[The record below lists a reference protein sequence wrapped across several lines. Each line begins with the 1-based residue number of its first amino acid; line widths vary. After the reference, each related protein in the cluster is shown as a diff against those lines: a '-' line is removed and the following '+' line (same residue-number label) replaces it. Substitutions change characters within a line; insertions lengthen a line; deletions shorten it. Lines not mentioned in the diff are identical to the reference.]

1 MNVNTKNFG
10 SVTLK
15 IGGMNYNSQIPL
27 GGWDNDLADSKLFG
41 FMSALSIVSQA
52 LPATGSMIK
61 FRDPSPIPPNT
72 RGKGTKSF
80 KFLVVG
86 EAPIG
91 QEAPSQYVT
100 IRVPEYTANS
110 AEEQSFISYL
120 LNTIRIYGDNDQV
133 QLIST

>member
-1 MNVNTKNFG
+1 MDV
-10 SVTLK
+10 
-15 IGGMNYNSQIPL
+15 
-27 GGWDNDLADSKLFG
+27 LAS
-41 FMSALSIVSQA
+41 VSQA
-52 LPATGSMIK
+52 LPTTGTLTR
-61 FRDPSPIPPNT
+61 FLNGDPIPPNT

-110 AEEQSFISYL
+110 AEEAIFVTFIQDKL
-120 LNTIRIYGDNDQV
+120 RIYGDDDQV
-133 QLIST
+133 QLISAN